1 MVKRFF
7 LASALLLAFSLPLS
21 ADIITKRFDWTPA
34 QGIQKVDFVWNEIA
48 ISEIRF
54 DLGDTVGPIRYS
66 SSKAV
71 VRVDNNSRRDQE
83 VGIAVAVFAEDG
95 TMLAAGSGGI
105 KLGDLDKGER
115 QEFSVKFPYVYRNL
129 RDASTFLLSLET
141 KAVGRTPRTR
151 SKSASAETESRPVDT
166 AKVESEKIE

>member
-1 MVKRFF
+1 MVKRFSLTIAALF
-7 LASALLLAFSLPLS
+7 LFGFPLS
-21 ADIITKRFDWTPA
+21 AEIVTKKFDWAPVG
-34 QGIQKVDFVWNEIA
+34 GIQKVDFEWNEIA

-54 DLGDTVGPIRYS
+54 DLGDTVAPIRYS

-71 VRVDNNSRRDQE
+71 VRVDNNSRKDQE

-115 QEFSVKFPYVYRNL
+115 DEFTVRFPYVYRNL
-129 RDASTFLLSLET
+129 KDAKTFLVTLET
-141 KAVGRTPRTR
+141 KEVGKKVRERKT
-151 SKSASAETESRPVDT
+151 ASRPT
-166 AKVESEKIE
+166 E